1 MTLQETA
8 PEAGH
13 ASAPQPAIRVS
24 GLRMRYGTR
33 DVLSGLDLEVS
44 RGELFALLGPNGAG
58 KSTTIE
64 ILEGYRARSGGD
76 AEVLGHDPGHEDAA
90 WRGRL
95 GIVLQASRDHG
106 RWRVGD
112 LLGHFARFYPRAFEP
127 AELIRLVGLTAQTTQ
142 QVSTLSGGQRRRL
155 DVALG
160 IVGRPELLF
169 LDEPTTGFDPEARRD
184 FHDLIRGLRDNL
196 GTTMLLTTHD
206 MSEAQ
211 QLADRIGILQHGRI
225 TACGTLAELSAA
237 ARTRS
242 EVLWTDSEG
251 LPQRRLTADPSKVVW
266 ELHQQF
272 QGPIPDLEVRR
283 PTLEDTYLR
292 MIAEDGASAEGA
304 TGEHG
309 SDTAEPS
316 AARHEESAA

>member
-8 PEAGH
+8 REAGH
-13 ASAPQPAIRVS
+13 IVGPTPAIRVR

-33 DVLSGLDLEVS
+33 DVLSGLDLEV
-44 RGELFALLGPNGAG
+44 RRHELFALLGPNGAG

-64 ILEGYRARSGGD
+64 ILEGYRTRSGGD
-76 AEVLGHDPGHEDAA
+76 AEVLGQDPAREDPS
-90 WRGRL
+90 WRARL
-95 GIVLQASRDHG
+95 GIVLQANRDHG

-112 LLGHFARFYPRAFEP
+112 LLGHFARYYANPFEP
-127 AELIRLVGLTAQTTQ
+127 SELLGLVGLTAQSAQ

-184 FHDLIRGLRDNL
+184 FHDLIRELRDNL
-196 GTTMLLTTHD
+196 GTSMLLTTHD

-211 QLADRIGILQHGRI
+211 QLADRIGILQYGRI
-225 TACGTLAELSAA
+225 TACGTLAELSTAA
-237 ARTRS
+237 KTRS
-242 EVLWTDSEG
+242 EVAWTDADG
-251 LPQRRLTADPSKVVW
+251 VPQRRLTADPSEVVW

-283 PTLEDTYLR
+283 PTLENTYLQ
-292 MIAEDGASAEGA
+292 MVAEGDEEA
-304 TGEHG
+304 ARTTKEGGRE
-309 SDTAEPS
+309 AE
-316 AARHEESAA
+316 AAAPRHEEAAA

>member
-1 MTLQETA
+1 MTLQETT

-13 ASAPQPAIRVS
+13 ASGPKPAIHVR

-33 DVLSGLDLEVS
+33 DVLNGLDLEVR

-64 ILEGYRARSGGD
+64 ILEGYRSRSAGD
-76 AEVLGHDPGHEDAA
+76 VEVLGQDPAHEDTA
-90 WRGRL
+90 WRARL
-95 GIVLQASRDHG
+95 GIVLQANRDHG

-112 LLGHFARFYPRAFEP
+112 LLGHFARYYAHSFEP
-127 AELIRLVGLTAQTTQ
+127 SELLGLVGLTGQSAQ

-206 MSEAQ
+206 MTEAQ

-225 TACGTLAELSAA
+225 TACGTLAELAA
-237 ARTRS
+237 VARARS
-242 EVLWTDSEG
+242 EVAWTDAHG
-251 LPQRRLTADPSKVVW
+251 VPQRRLTADPSDVVW
-266 ELHQQF
+266 ELHQQL

-292 MIAEDGASAEGA
+292 MVAEGDEDA
-304 TGEHG
+304 VGTTKEGGAEAE
-309 SDTAEPS
+309 TAAP
-316 AARHEESAA
+316 RHEEAAA